1 MPSRPFRAIARL
13 LSLGAVTLAVFSCGA
28 AALPTPE
35 APLAAMRRE
44 GASSSDGEVVGRWLL
59 GELFAPGGSAAG
71 VKQARRR
78 LDGLTA
84 PAQTSMFAA
93 LARAIDD
100 DHHGHFRA
108 AARAY
113 LDAVAASRS
122 SPHADAPLV
131 AWYAARHLLALR
143 ASVAGLWS
151 QGRDVVLETLDHP
164 GNIGFRARG
173 ELVEWWSLDGL
184 AAEDSPA
191 SDAAAAKDARD
202 GAKNDARDDA
212 AKATR
217 EGGKAVGALER
228 AAQGYGCADKA
239 RMAGPFGHGATS
251 DQRARFDAERA
262 GPWPQVFPKDPLRQA
277 APRVLPVERA
287 GCALHGVGA
296 AGPGIFYAETY
307 LDLPAEREMILAVQ
321 GAYAVLVDDAEVLTR
336 DTRQWGIWPRFGVH
350 LRLAGGRHRVL
361 ARVGSPETSIRI
373 LTERGTPLDVVTSAD
388 PTPPYALTPPV
399 ILADPNPITP
409 FLTEL
414 GVPPQ
419 PGAPQPTAPRDTSD
433 PVSRALAA
441 CAAHAEGQDDVSSM
455 LLEPLVADPA
465 RATGPTLM
473 LQASFLEKDPILTPD
488 RASDQQKRARALA
501 AERDPELWSPRFW
514 LALDEA
520 DKAGM
525 ASAALKLTALADHF
539 REVPDLWKGLVTIY
553 TRLGWKPERGRAV
566 REMAARFPDDTD
578 GLEALVHLQD
588 EEGEIKLAD
597 ETVARIRKLD
607 RDAEVDLER
616 ALARR
621 DYPAAVKELER
632 LGAQRKDRRD
642 LIGRLA
648 EVLTRAGAKAPSL
661 PKLEAAVQNRP
672 EDAAARL
679 ALADARLAQGD
690 REALHKAL
698 VDAISA
704 GADTGG
710 LRDAIELVD
719 GITELSPYRI
729 DGRKVIAE
737 YETSKQAMPGTAA
750 RVLDY
755 SALWVHPDG
764 SARMLEHE
772 IIGIQSRE
780 AIEEHAEQRPP
791 RGLLLK
797 LRTIKRDGRVLEP
810 EVVEGKQTVTMPH
823 LEVGDYIETESVAF
837 LGGDGQ
843 GGQRFEGPRWL
854 FREEK
859 IPYWR
864 SEFVVI
870 SPKNRPLDIE
880 TGGPVPKPEVT
891 EGGAL
896 AIRRW
901 RVEKSPALPEEPA
914 SAPVQEFLPNV
925 RVGWGI
931 NLEETLARLID
942 AASDEVP
949 RDPRLVAMAERI
961 ERGLPAGENGRADK
975 TASTPGEARAS
986 SDAGAG
992 GKARTSV
999 SERARRIYRW
1009 VLANIEVG
1017 RESDPRRIL
1026 SGRSGN
1032 HTEAFVY
1039 LCRLRGIDASLGIVT
1054 DRLAPPPLGPMSE
1067 AENFGAVAV
1076 RIAEEQG
1083 PRWMV
1088 VREKFAPYG
1097 YMPSSLRGQ
1106 PAIVLTKGAPREITP
1121 KGGSDDRVTY
1131 EGTVDLA
1138 ADGSATLDLE
1148 QRFEGK
1154 LAILMRSVF
1163 EKQADSRLKELLE
1176 SRLLPQSFPGA
1187 RVVSAEVRGQQDLDA
1202 PLVLAMK
1209 LEMSTFARPRPGELV
1224 MIPPFPRL
1232 LGSLAALPERE
1243 TPLYISEQIA
1253 MSAAMR
1259 LAVKLP
1265 KEARAPGAGSL
1276 PSFAA
1281 DNDGR
1286 VVRVEDRMERGALL
1300 IDRRVDVPAG
1310 RVQPEAYA
1318 RFQSFARGGD
1328 AALRREIVID
1338 LVGGGR

>member
-1 MPSRPFRAIARL
+1 MRIRPLRAAARV
-13 LSLGAVTLAVFSCGA
+13 LSLGAAVLAIGACGA
-28 AALPTPE
+28 AAVPTPE

-44 GASSSDGEVVGRWLL
+44 GASSSDGEAVGRWLL
-59 GELFAPGGSAAG
+59 GELFAPGGSSAG

-78 LDGLTA
+78 LEGLGA
-84 PAQTSMFAA
+84 PAQKGMFSAF
-93 LARAIDD
+93 ARAVDD
-100 DHHGHFRA
+100 DNHGHFRA
-108 AARAY
+108 AAAAY
-113 LDAVAASRS
+113 LDAIAASRS
-122 SPHADAPLV
+122 STHADAPLV
-131 AWYAARHLLALR
+131 AWYAASHLLGLR
-143 ASVAGLWS
+143 SSVAGLWS
-151 QGRDVVLETLDHP
+151 QGREIVRKTLDHP
-164 GNIGFRARG
+164 GNIGWRARG

-184 AAEDSPA
+184 ADEESAAGDADPKDARDSA
-191 SDAAAAKDARD
+191 VKDARD
-202 GAKNDARDDA
+202 GAAKEAREA
-212 AKATR
+212 REAR
-217 EGGKAVGALER
+217 EGGKVVGALEQ
-228 AAQGYGCADKA
+228 AARSYGCTDKA
-239 RMAGPFGHGATS
+239 RMAGPFGHGAAS

-287 GCALHGVGA
+287 GCALRGVGA
-296 AGPGIFYAETY
+296 EGSGIFYAETY
-307 LDLPAEREMILAVQ
+307 VDLPAEREMIIAVQ

-336 DTRQWGIWPRFGVH
+336 DMRQWAIWPRFGVH

-361 ARVGSPETSIRI
+361 ARTGSPETSIRF

-388 PTPPYALTPPV
+388 PAPPYALTPPV
-399 ILADPNPITP
+399 ILSDPNPITP
-409 FLTEL
+409 FLTAL

-419 PGAPQPTAPRDTSD
+419 PGVQEPAAPRDTSD

-441 CAAHAEGQDDVSSM
+441 YAAHAEGQDDVSSI

-465 RATGPTLM
+465 RATGPTLV

-501 AERDPELWSPRFW
+501 AERDPELWGPRFW

-525 ASAALKLTALADHF
+525 AFAAPKLTALADHF
-539 REVPDLWKGLVTIY
+539 REVPDIWKGLVTIY
-553 TRLGWKPERGRAV
+553 TRLGWKPERARAV
-566 REMAARFPDDTD
+566 REMSARFPDDTD
-578 GLEALVHLQD
+578 ALEALVRLQD
-588 EEGEIKLAD
+588 EEGETKLAD
-597 ETVARIRKLD
+597 ETAARIRKLA

-642 LIGRLA
+642 LIARLA
-648 EVLTRAGAKAPSL
+648 EVLTRAGASAPSL

-672 EDAAARL
+672 EDPAARL

-698 VDAISA
+698 VDAIHA
-704 GADTGG
+704 GADTGS

-729 DGRKVIAE
+729 DGRRVIAE
-737 YETSKQAMPGTAA
+737 YEKSKQTMPGTAA

-810 EVVEGKQTVTMPH
+810 EIVEGKQTVTMPH

-837 LGGDGQ
+837 LRGDGQ

-880 TGGPVPKPEVT
+880 TSGQVPKPEVA

-896 AIRRW
+896 IVRRW
-901 RVEKSPALPEEPA
+901 RVDQSPALPEEPA

-961 ERGLPAGENGRADK
+961 ERGQPAGDEGRG
-975 TASTPGEARAS
+975 ASTSKKPGEAGAS
-986 SDAGAG
+986 
-992 GKARTSV
+992 GKAPPSV

-1009 VLANIEVG
+1009 VLANIEAG
-1017 RESDPRRIL
+1017 REGDPRRIL

-1032 HTEAFVY
+1032 RTEAFLY
-1039 LCRLRGIDASLGIVT
+1039 LCRLRGIDASLGIVR

-1076 RIAEEQG
+1076 RIAEERG

-1106 PAIVLTKGAPREITP
+1106 PAIVLKKGAPRETTP

-1138 ADGSATLDLE
+1138 ADGSATLDIE

-1163 EKQADSRLKELLE
+1163 EKQEGSRLKELLE

-1187 RVVSAEVRGQQDLDA
+1187 RVISAEVRGQQDLDA
-1202 PLVLAMK
+1202 PVVLAMK
-1209 LEMSTFARPRPGELV
+1209 LEMSTFARPRSGELV

-1232 LGSLAALPERE
+1232 LGSLASLPERE

-1253 MSAAMR
+1253 MSAAMK

-1265 KEARAPGAGSL
+1265 KEARTPGSL
-1276 PSFAA
+1276 QRFMAE
-1281 DNDGR
+1281 DDGR

-1300 IDRRVDVPAG
+1300 IDRLVDVPAG

-1338 LVGGGR
+1338 LAGGGR